1 LNKLIEVTSKKE
13 EENQKKKVQKKSP
26 RKVINIPTPDDRTVE
41 QPDATKV
48 AKKTV

>member
-13 EENQKKKVQKKSP
+13 EENQKKKIEKKSP
-26 RKVINIPTPDDRTVE
+26 RKLTNIPTPDNRTVE

-48 AKKTV
+48 AKRTA